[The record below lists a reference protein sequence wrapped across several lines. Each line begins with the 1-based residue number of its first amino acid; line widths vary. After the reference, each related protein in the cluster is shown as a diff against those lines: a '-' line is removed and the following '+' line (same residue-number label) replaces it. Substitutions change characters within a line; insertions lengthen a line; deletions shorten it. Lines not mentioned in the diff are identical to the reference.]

1 MSQSPHNHDDRLG
14 KLEESA
20 GYSDHHIEILSG
32 EIAELNKAMLGL
44 TRRFAHIEAR
54 LSELNN
60 RVGEEVPNVPPPH
73 SAGPD
78 IPRDPL

>member
-1 MSQSPHNHDDRLG
+1 MSESPQSSADRIG
-14 KLEESA
+14 KLEEAA

-32 EIAELNKAMLGL
+32 EIAELNKAMLKL
-44 TRRFAHIEAR
+44 STRFAHLEAR
-54 LSELNN
+54 LTEINN
-60 RVGEEVPNVPPPH
+60 RVGETPPDVPPPH